1 MNKKKKLIIEGA
13 KTLFNEKGYSQVTIR
28 MIALKL
34 EMSSGNLNYH
44 YQKREDIFEALYFE
58 MVAAFDERLAKL
70 EDVEVS
76 IPQIRQDIEQSMHRM
91 IDYKFFWTD
100 LYNLLSVS
108 DHVKTH
114 FQAVYKSRIDGCLLL
129 FEKLEKQGLMRGSSF
144 KLEYHF
150 LAEQIVNYGN
160 TWLYASNLY
169 ANKNENIAKVA
180 NTLLSFFYPYLT
192 PKGQLEFKNEMPT
205 LFE

>member
-1 MNKKKKLIIEGA
+1 MNKKKKIITEAA

-58 MVAAFDERLAKL
+58 MVAAFDERLAML
-70 EDVEVS
+70 QNVEVS
-76 IPQIRQDIEQSMHRM
+76 IKQIRGDIEQSMLRM

-108 DHVKTH
+108 DKVKRH
-114 FQAVYKSRIDGCLLL
+114 FQEVYKNRIDGCLVL
-129 FEKLEKQGLMRGSSF
+129 FEKLKKQELMRSASF
-144 KLEYHF
+144 KLEYDL

-169 ANKNENIAKVA
+169 AKNNENIDKAA

-192 PKGQLEFKNEMPT
+192 PKGQLEFKNEIPV
-205 LFE
+205 FFD